1 MSGSI
6 KKITV
11 YKIKDDSTFEGL
23 AFSGYTLVSEDT
35 RNIGDTSFEYKLFF
49 LNRFSKTP
57 DWFDVFSDLDIAN
70 DNIPTSQ
77 TAGFI
82 LVVKLSGDNG
92 ESTVYAFSGGIGHI
106 RLRESLAIEPRF
118 GVILAEKILSLPEL
132 KGLTQKD
139 TSGVVNF
146 MDRVFRTTYNPE
158 GDVNNLRR
166 ILTNVRGKLSE
177 GNRFYN
183 DIGKSILAGNA
194 LSVTGAK
201 TFGELLSFLVKVDD
215 LWRNGQQ
222 NIRIPQLRCI
232 VRRYEPDLIGNLEN
246 KLVEDICSMP
256 NEDNTLFLDNEEMGY
271 LPDRITK
278 YELSYSREK
287 VECETYSEVFV
298 QAGRIL
304 NSQDD
309 KIETFHR
316 LHLEVIFDDG
326 TSQKK
331 ELFYYI
337 CGDVILG
344 NEYYFINNKL
354 WYKANDEYM
363 SKLSS
368 EIDNVVFINPDVLG
382 LSQWDNTQHSGLN
395 GEFRFNQSNASFL
408 CLDHKLVSIDNQRG
422 GVEFCDLLKD
432 DNGIVR
438 LIHVKNDC
446 GAALRNLFAQGFVS
460 SQLYAEDAQFQE
472 KVHTADLRREGN
484 ELTDS
489 ERELLASLSSRYKNQ
504 FEIIYAIYD
513 DTTSHKVPAN
523 PQKTSEWLN
532 GTLTT
537 FAKVDLLNRVSSM
550 RAMGFNVAITRIR
563 PFPQ

>member
-1 MSGSI
+1 MNGSI
-6 KKITV
+6 KKITI
-11 YKIKDDSTFEGL
+11 YKIKDENTFESL

-49 LNRFSKTP
+49 LNRFPKRP

-77 TAGFI
+77 TTGFI
-82 LVVKLSGDNG
+82 LAVKFSGAND
-92 ESTVYAFSGGIGHI
+92 ESTVYAFTGGIGHI

-118 GVILAEKILSLPEL
+118 GVILAERILSLPEL

-146 MDRVFRTTYNPE
+146 MDRVFRSTYNPE
-158 GDVNNLRR
+158 GDVSNLRR

-177 GNRFYN
+177 ENRFYN
-183 DIGKSILAGNA
+183 DIGKSIQAGNA
-194 LSVTGAK
+194 LTVTGAK
-201 TFGELLSFLVKVDD
+201 TFGELLSFLVKVDG

-222 NIRIPQLRCI
+222 NIRIPQLRRI
-232 VRRYEPDLIGNLEN
+232 EKKFDPDLINSLEN
-246 KLVEDICSMP
+246 KLIEDICSMP
-256 NEDNTLFLDNEEMGY
+256 NDNNALFLDNEEMGY
-271 LPDRITK
+271 LPDRIAK
-278 YELSYSREK
+278 YKLSLGRQK
-287 VECETYSEVFV
+287 VDCETYSEVFV
-298 QAGRIL
+298 QAGMML
-304 NSQDD
+304 NSQAD
-309 KIETFHR
+309 KIRTFHR
-316 LHLEVIFDDG
+316 LQLEVAFDDE
-326 TSQKK
+326 TSQRK

-337 CGDVILG
+337 CGDVILE

-354 WYKANDEYM
+354 WYKANDEYIN
-363 SKLSS
+363 KLNS
-368 EIDNVVFINPDVLG
+368 EIDNVVFINPDDLG
-382 LSQWDNTQHSGLN
+382 LSQWDNTQHSGRN
-395 GEFRFNQSNASFL
+395 GEYRFNQSNASYL

-422 GVEFCDLLKD
+422 GIEFCDLLND

-446 GAALRNLFAQGFVS
+446 GAALRELFAQGFVS
-460 SQLYAEDAQFQE
+460 SQLYAEDAQFRE

-489 ERELLASLSSRYKNQ
+489 DRELLASLSPKYKNQ

-513 DTTSHKVPAN
+513 DKISHTVPAI

-537 FAKVDLLNRVSSM
+537 FAKVDLLNRVGSM
-550 RAMGFNVAITRIR
+550 RAMGYNVAITRIR